1 MLFPVSIV
9 KKASE
14 IKRGDEQMKN
24 KLFKSTVSVL
34 LALLLCLSV
43 FAPAVSA
50 ASVGEA
56 VLGEGGEVPANEQSN
71 SATVAVN
78 VTGEGSVKLLSDGT
92 ELTDHIPVGASFT
105 VEAQPNTDRGYQPGT
120 VVVTRNGIEQEG
132 PSYGPAE
139 NGDAFEVNATFEFYD
154 IAFAKTIGCLCLI
167 TCIGLCDQLDL
178 MTLYGIQSDLDLVAP
193 CTGVLCLKCNK
204 SCLG

>member
-14 IKRGDEQMKN
+14 IKCGDEQMRN

-92 ELTDHIPVGASFT
+92 ELTDTIPVGASFT
-105 VEAQPNTDRGYQPGT
+105 VEAEPNTDRGYQPGT
-120 VVVTRNGIEQEG
+120 VVVTRNGVEQEG
-132 PSYGPAE
+132 PSYGPAAD
-139 NGDAFEVNATFEFYD
+139 GDAFEVNATFEF
-154 IAFAKTIGCLCLI
+154 APEE
-167 TCIGLCDQLDL
+167 
-178 MTLYGIQSDLDLVAP
+178 VA
-193 CTGVLCLKCNK
+193 CK
-204 SCLG
+204 